1 MRRVVIPQPC
11 DGAELTTQY
20 LTYSR
25 PVSLVVLTL
34 WWTVQSEMNASGS
47 PSNKVTEPS
56 VCRALWWNYNPLSW
70 IRQHHYPACRH
81 SSRWAPCSG
90 EPCGCCWECQRP
102 VRNTSSSW
110 RRSSLGVAYWI
121 SGKGRFTQIRV
132 LFRYVILR
140 SDSNVLS
147 FSVFTDVFFPRL
159 FTPCAMSRMW
169 GTPVL
174 CPRFAFPK
182 CIVPTVLFPTV
193 LHHYLV
199 FTELHIVHCLPQ

>member
-20 LTYSR
+20 LIYSR

-34 WWTVQSEMNASGS
+34 WWTVQSELNASGS

-132 LFRYVILR
+132 LFRYVLFH
-140 SDSNVLS
+140 SQVFCVLTVMCS
-147 FSVFTDVFFPRL
+147 LSVFLLTCSSPGYSLR
-159 FTPCAMSRMW
+159 A
-169 GTPVL
+169 L
-174 CPRFAFPK
+174 CPA
-182 CIVPTVLFPTV
+182 CEVPPCCVPDSLSPSA
-193 LHHYLV
+193 LS
-199 FTELHIVHCLPQ
+199 P